1 MNILVVESKAKCKTL
16 LKHLGKDA
24 WRVMPTGGHIERL
37 AEDRTLHPPKEV
49 KKAYWSHAAGE
60 LPKPPWF
67 WTERGEAA
75 VQAIRDEAAR
85 HDSVT
90 FYLAADPDREGERIA
105 WHLERLLS
113 DLGPCH
119 RVTFQEVTA
128 AAVLEAVAAP
138 GQVDQALVDAAL
150 IRTFVDRLVGW
161 RASKIAKRYTTTSS
175 NSMGRVQTPTLG
187 FVVERELER
196 EAHVPVRYFEVLAAT
211 GLTDWRV
218 RFHEKSDAEAWVD
231 EKNRFNA
238 HRTSNTGLAQS
249 AFAALGAAGA
259 VEVRDV
265 KRKTRAEAPKPPFS
279 TDTLLQTAGSRW
291 GWSPKKTAALAG
303 QLYEA
308 GHLTYIRTDSTR
320 LAAEAVEAGRAVV
333 ADTWGAERLDAAA
346 GAAIDSGAGAGSGSG
361 SGSGSGAPAAAAG
374 VQDAH
379 EAIRPTDLT
388 LARLQDVEGDVQK
401 LYALV
406 RARTLASL
414 MIASQRMT
422 LALKARCDDLDRAL
436 EGSVGWYA
444 EPGWRRAFVSQ
455 DLDEVPA
462 TEPLSVDVGATLPLT
477 PGTDDDP
484 NPELR
489 EDQTRPPARYRPHTL
504 VGAMKEAGIGRPST
518 YAKTVERL
526 EDRRYVVVEDGALAP
541 TESGRNIWLE
551 AAPLFCVPDQG
562 ELFQTAYSADM
573 EALLDRVATRESSA
587 SEAWETM
594 LDDFKAAHGMAQQAS
609 AEGPLQPRTRLKLTE
624 FREAAP
630 ELADEIGDL
639 DAMTQETGKALL
651 ADLRER
657 GIELLPSQNQ
667 QDFLDKLLESTGLS
681 LSDAVD
687 AADIRLAGK
696 QPNRAEASALIDHLK
711 LAQAES
717 RVPTPKQLRWIV
729 DLTKKAEL
737 DEAAACK
744 LVGLTTYDELSGGKE
759 GTASALIDALLPL
772 NKSKGKG
779 KSKSKAAR
787 GSSPPA

>member
-1 MNILVVESKAKCKTL
+1 
-16 LKHLGKDA
+16 
-24 WRVMPTGGHIERL
+24 L
-37 AEDRTLHPPKEV
+37 ADDRKLHPPKEV
-49 KKAYWSHAAGE
+49 KKAYWSHAAGA
-60 LPKPPWF
+60 LPNPPWF

-75 VQAIRDEAAR
+75 IKAIREEAAK
-85 HDSVT
+85 HKSVT

-119 RVTFQEVTA
+119 RVTFQEVTK

-138 GQVDQALVDAAL
+138 GKVDQALVDAAL

-196 EAHVPVRYFEVLAAT
+196 EAHVPVRYFEVLAGTA
-211 GLTDWRV
+211 LTDWRV
-218 RFHEKSDAEAWVD
+218 RFHEKSDADAWVD

-238 HRTSNTGLAQS
+238 HRTSDTELAQS
-249 AFAALGAAGA
+249 AFAALGAAGEVA
-259 VEVRDV
+259 VSEV
-265 KRKTRAEAPKPPFS
+265 KRKTRSESPKAPFS
-279 TDTLLQTAGSRW
+279 TDALLQAAGSRW

-320 LAAEAVEAGRAVV
+320 LAVEAVEAGRAVV
-333 ADTWGAERLDAAA
+333 RDTWGAERLGAAA
-346 GAAIDSGAGAGSGSG
+346 TAAANPTGKASSAAASGNTTGTAPSADDPTNPPGNAPSASA
-361 SGSGSGAPAAAAG
+361 SDQASDAPSAAAAPSAPAPAG

-388 LARLQDVEGDVQK
+388 RAQLPDAEADVQK

-414 MIASQRMT
+414 MIPSQRIT
-422 LALKARCDDLDRAL
+422 LSLKARCDDLDRVL
-436 EGSVGWYA
+436 EGTVGWYA
-444 EPGWRRAFVSQ
+444 EPGWRRAFVGPG
-455 DLDEVPA
+455 LDDAPP
-462 TEPLSVDVGATLPLT
+462 TEPLSVDVGTTLALT
-477 PGTDDDP
+477 PGDDEHP

-526 EDRRYVVVEDGALAP
+526 EDRRYVVTEDGALAP

-551 AAPLFCVPDQG
+551 AAPLFALPQQG
-562 ELFQTAYSADM
+562 ELFQPAYSADM
-573 EALLDRVATRESSA
+573 EALLDRVAARQHDA
-587 SEAWETM
+587 AEAWDTM
-594 LDDFKAAHGMAQQAS
+594 LEDFKAAHTMAQQAS
-609 AEGPLQPRTRLKLTE
+609 AEGPLQPRTRLKLEE

-630 ELADEIGDL
+630 ELTDEIGDL
-639 DAMTQETGKALL
+639 DAMTQDTGKTLL

-657 GIELLPSQNQ
+657 GIALLPSQNQ
-667 QDFLDKLLESTGLS
+667 QEFLEKLLESTGLS
-681 LSDAVD
+681 EAEAVE
-687 AADIRLAGK
+687 AADIRLAGSAL
-696 QPNRAEASALIDHLK
+696 NRAEASALIEHLK
-711 LAQAES
+711 AAQAES
-717 RVPTPKQLRWIV
+717 RVPTAKQLRWIV
-729 DLTKKAEL
+729 DLAKKATL
-737 DEAAACK
+737 DEAGACA
-744 LVGLTTYDELSGGKE
+744 LVGLAAYEELTGGKD
-759 GTASALIDALLPL
+759 GSASALIDALLART
-772 NKSKGKG
+772 KGKG
-779 KSKSKAAR
+779 KAGAKGKQGAR
-787 GSSPPA
+787 P